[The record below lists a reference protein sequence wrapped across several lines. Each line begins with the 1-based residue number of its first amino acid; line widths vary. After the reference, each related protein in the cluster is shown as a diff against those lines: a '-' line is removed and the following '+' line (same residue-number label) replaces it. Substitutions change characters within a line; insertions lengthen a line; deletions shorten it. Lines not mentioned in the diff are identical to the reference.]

1 MPTLRLF
8 DVGRTFS
15 DTTALERAEFV
26 IEQGEFVAI
35 EGPSGSGKSTLLNI
49 LGLLD
54 RPTRGAYRIGDV
66 ETGALSER
74 EITRL
79 RSSTFAFVFQSFHL
93 LDRRPVIESVELGLV
108 YRGFGARERRE
119 RARAALASVGLER
132 LADQQ
137 ANLLSGGERQRVA
150 IARALAAQVPVIVAD
165 EPTGNLDSTN
175 SAGVVELLRTLNR
188 AGATVVIVTH
198 DSVVASHAR
207 RRFRVNDGVVTEVAR
222 AGRSVAPA
230 ELPSVDAS
238 GPRRWTDRA
247 ADVARDALANAL
259 SRIGRTL
266 GLVAAVGVAVGL
278 SLTTAGLAQSAS
290 QQVKQTFDA
299 HSNRDVTVRWGPRGL
314 DALSEQERGS
324 LLDRIARIRGV
335 SSVALV
341 ASHGESEIRAGERSP
356 RSVAV
361 FSASNALEKAA
372 RLDMEWS
379 STTRRLAA
387 GEALIGETLAR
398 QLQLAPIS
406 TRPVVRVGNVEFE
419 VVGTVSSSPRIER
432 LPSSVVVS
440 DADEGAFAEAQ
451 KTTALILTTTGA
463 ARQVATQAPLTVNPY
478 DPSALKTQAPPDPRT
493 LRDSIEGDVGT
504 SMIALSAVALVA
516 AIVGLGNA
524 MMSAVLERRQEFG
537 LRRALGARP
546 RQLFSLVVVESALVG
561 AAGGAAGLF
570 GGLVTI
576 LGVTIARRWAPVID
590 PASIPLALVGGVVV
604 GSIAGIVAAARAS
617 RVLPSEALRL

>member
-1 MPTLRLF
+1 MPTLRLL

-15 DTTALERAEFV
+15 DTTALDRAEFA

-35 EGPSGSGKSTLLNI
+35 EGPSGSGKSTLLNV

-54 RPTRGAYRIGDV
+54 RPTRGAYRMGDV

-74 EITRL
+74 EITSL

-93 LDRRPVIESVELGLV
+93 LDTRPVIDSVELGLA

-132 LADQQ
+132 LSGQRAS
-137 ANLLSGGERQRVA
+137 LLSGGERQRVA

-175 SAGVVELLRTLNR
+175 SAAVVDLLRSLNR
-188 AGATVVIVTH
+188 AGSTVVIVTH
-198 DSVVASHAR
+198 DPTVAGHAQ
-207 RRFRVNDGVVTEVAR
+207 RRFRVDDGVVTEVAQ
-222 AGRSVAPA
+222 AGRPVASAMP
-230 ELPSVDAS
+230 LPVDAS
-238 GPRRWTDRA
+238 TPQRWTARA
-247 ADVARDALANAL
+247 GDVARDALANAI
-259 SRIGRTL
+259 SRVGRTL

-278 SLTTAGLAQSAS
+278 SIATAGLAQSAS

-299 HSNRDVTVRWGPRGL
+299 QSNRDVTVSWGPRGL
-314 DALSEQERGS
+314 DALSDEERSS
-324 LLDRIARIRGV
+324 LLDRVAGIRGV
-335 SSVALV
+335 SSVAIV
-341 ASHGESEIRAGERSP
+341 AAHGESEIRAGKRSP

-361 FSASNALEKAA
+361 FSASNAIEKAA
-372 RLDMEWS
+372 RLDVEWS
-379 STTRRLAA
+379 STTRRLEE
-387 GEALIGETLAR
+387 GEVLIGETLAR
-398 QLQLAPIS
+398 QLELAPIS
-406 TRPVVRVGNVEFE
+406 TRPVVHVGSGEFE
-419 VVGTVSSSPRIER
+419 VVGTIASSPRIER
-432 LPSSVVVS
+432 LPSSVVVADV
-440 DADEGAFAEAQ
+440 DAGAFLEAQ
-451 KTTALILTTTGA
+451 KSTALILTTTGA
-463 ARQVATQAPLTVNPY
+463 ARHVATQAPLTVNPY
-478 DPSALKTQAPPDPRT
+478 DASALKTQAPPDPRT
-493 LRDSIEGDVGT
+493 LRDSIESDVQT
-504 SMIALSAVALVA
+504 SMLALSAVALVA

-570 GGLVTI
+570 GGLITI

-590 PASIPLALVGGVVV
+590 PALIPLALVGGVVV
-604 GSIAGIVAAARAS
+604 GSVAGVVAAARAS